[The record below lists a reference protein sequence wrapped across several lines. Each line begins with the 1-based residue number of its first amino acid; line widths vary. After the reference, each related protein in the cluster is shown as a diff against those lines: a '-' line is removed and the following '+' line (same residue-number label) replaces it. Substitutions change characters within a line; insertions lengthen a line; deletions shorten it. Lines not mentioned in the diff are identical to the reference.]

1 MHLLQLKGLNY
12 LISLWF
18 SIKVPEKIGDSLMQ
32 VNSLSEEQRKDLE
45 SQLKEFTQE
54 MTRLK
59 RINRSWDAGLT
70 ITTIIL
76 TLAITTLTTLEPI
89 DEQAKKIT
97 TGILGGVIVAIQSIG
112 NAFPVKQRAGSYRLL
127 QAQAKNLLSDVK
139 YLENTDELKNIESQF
154 YELNKEAA
162 KIEVQ

>member
-1 MHLLQLKGLNY
+1 MQEELGGN
-12 LISLWF
+12 
-18 SIKVPEKIGDSLMQ
+18 LMQ
-32 VNSLSEEQRKDLE
+32 VHSSPEEKRKDLE
-45 SQLKEFTQE
+45 LQLKEFTQE
-54 MTRLK
+54 MARLR

-76 TLAITTLTTLEPI
+76 TLAITILTTLDPI

-97 TGILGGVIVAIQSIG
+97 TGILGGVVIAIQSIG

-139 YLENTDELKNIESQF
+139 YLEDTQELKNIETQF